1 MSSPSQKV
9 TNLHFNGTVI
19 THFGNEILIQNQ
31 HGERLRAVPRQNL
44 PALATGDHIHYASG
58 ETGETVITEV
68 APRHGILSRLTKN
81 QEKLIAVNIDKV
93 LIICATKPALKTGLI
108 DRYLIACELA
118 KLEAVIVFNKLDL
131 VVDEKRQG
139 IEDTLSV
146 YTHIGYPVYYVSAKT
161 GDGINQLQTCLQG
174 STSVLVGH
182 SAVGKSSLIKALIPE
197 ASPRIGQVSQATNK
211 GQHTTTHTE
220 LYMLATDSFII
231 DSPGIREFGLKSV
244 EAQHLAQ
251 GFREF
256 LPYIERCK
264 FRDCTHTNEPGC
276 AVMQAV
282 ADGKISS
289 DRLASYH
296 AILQSFSA
304 GT

>member
-1 MSSPSQKV
+1 MPSPSQKV
-9 TNLHFNGTVI
+9 TDLHFNGIVI
-19 THFGNEILIQNQ
+19 THFGNEILIQIQ
-31 HGERLRAVPRQNL
+31 SGERLRAVPRQNL
-44 PALATGDHIHYASG
+44 PALATGDRIRYESG
-58 ETGETVITEV
+58 ENAETVITEV
-68 APRHGILSRLTKN
+68 GPRHGILSRLTKN
-81 QEKLIAVNIDKV
+81 QEKLVAVNIDKV
-93 LIICATKPALKTGLI
+93 LIVCAAKPELKTGLI

-118 KLEAVIVFNKLDL
+118 KLDAVIVFNKIDL
-131 VVDEKRQG
+131 VVDEKRRA
-139 IEDTLSV
+139 IEEALNV
-146 YTHIGYPVYYVSAKT
+146 YSNIGYPVYYVSAKT
-161 GDGINQLQTCLQG
+161 GDGINQLQACLQS

-182 SAVGKSSLIKALIPE
+182 SAVGKSSLIKALIP
-197 ASPRIGQVSQATNK
+197 ASSPRIGQVSQATNK

-244 EAQHLAQ
+244 AAQHLAQ

-256 LPYIERCK
+256 LPYIERCR

-282 ADGKISS
+282 AEGKISAE
-289 DRLASYH
+289 RLASYH
-296 AILQSFSA
+296 AILQSFSP